1 MRSDRG
7 KESSEKRGTALPLA
21 EDFYTIQGEGYQTG
35 TAAYFIRLAGCDVG
49 CPWCDAKYTWNIRRY
64 PVSAVEKVIGRAAAS
79 GAPCAVITG
88 GEPLMHPLV
97 PLTEGLKANGLQV
110 FLETSGT
117 HPLQGEFDWICLSP
131 KRQAPPLEEV
141 FQAADELKVVIGN
154 AEDLLWAEQCAAR
167 AGKSCRLYLQ
177 PEWSRFAEAVRL
189 ITEYVKAHPQWKVSL
204 QTHKF
209 MEIP

>member
-1 MRSDRG
+1 MWSKGWRG
-7 KESSEKRGTALPLA
+7 PCLL
-21 EDFYTIQGEGYQTG
+21 YTS
-35 TAAYFIRLAGCDVG
+35 
-49 CPWCDAKYTWNIRRY
+49 Y

-154 AEDLLWAEQCAAR
+154 AEDLLWAEQCAA
-167 AGKSCRLYLQ
+167 
-177 PEWSRFAEAVRL
+177 P
-189 ITEYVKAHPQWKVSL
+189 VSY
-204 QTHKF
+204 THLF
-209 MEIP
+209 GTFPVILLFLLHDLDTPAYGHGL

>member
-7 KESSEKRGTALPLA
+7 KESSEKG
-21 EDFYTIQGEGYQTG
+21 GNG
-35 TAAYFIRLAGCDVG
+35 TAAGRGFLHHPRRGISDGNGRLFHPPGRMRRRVSVVRCQIHLEYPPLPRIRRRKGYRTGGGIRRSLCGDNRRRTSDAPAGPPDRRTEGQRSAGIPRNFGNASAARGIRLDMPLPETAG
-49 CPWCDAKYTWNIRRY
+49 P
-64 PVSAVEKVIGRAAAS
+64 SA
-79 GAPCAVITG
+79 G
-88 GEPLMHPLV
+88 G
-97 PLTEGLKANGLQV
+97 
-110 FLETSGT
+110 
-117 HPLQGEFDWICLSP
+117 
-131 KRQAPPLEEV
+131 V

>member
-1 MRSDRG
+1 MNDTMN
-7 KESSEKRGTALPLA
+7 EITAFSP
-21 EDFYTIQGEGYQTG
+21 FGG
-35 TAAYFIRLAGCDVG
+35 RLV
-49 CPWCDAKYTWNIRRY
+49 
-64 PVSAVEKVIGRAAAS
+64 
-79 GAPCAVITG
+79 
-88 GEPLMHPLV
+88 
-97 PLTEGLKANGLQV
+97 
-110 FLETSGT
+110 
-117 HPLQGEFDWICLSP
+117 
-131 KRQAPPLEEV
+131 LEEV
-141 FQAADELKVVIGN
+141 FQAADELKVVIGD

>member
-7 KESSEKRGTALPLA
+7 KESSEKGGTALPLA

-154 AEDLLWAEQCAAR
+154 AEDLLWSEQCAAR

>member
-7 KESSEKRGTALPLA
+7 KESSEKGERHCRWQRISTPSRRGISDGNGRLFHPAGRMRRRVSVVRCQIHLEYPPL
-21 EDFYTIQGEGYQTG
+21 
-35 TAAYFIRLAGCDVG
+35 
-49 CPWCDAKYTWNIRRY
+49 

-167 AGKSCRLYLQ
+167 AGK
-177 PEWSRFAEAVRL
+177 EAAGSICSPNGAGSQR
-189 ITEYVKAHPQWKVSL
+189 PSGSL
-204 QTHKF
+204 RS
-209 MEIP
+209 M

>member
-1 MRSDRG
+1 
-7 KESSEKRGTALPLA
+7 
-21 EDFYTIQGEGYQTG
+21 
-35 TAAYFIRLAGCDVG
+35 
-49 CPWCDAKYTWNIRRY
+49 
-64 PVSAVEKVIGRAAAS
+64 
-79 GAPCAVITG
+79 
-88 GEPLMHPLV
+88 
-97 PLTEGLKANGLQV
+97 
-110 FLETSGT
+110 
-117 HPLQGEFDWICLSP
+117 
-131 KRQAPPLEEV
+131 PLEEV